1 MDPPVITRLSFYHER
16 YVNHPGRQPPHC
28 SPQLDRIT
36 QVSEFPDAQTH
47 PASLRAR
54 HGVDTERHAAAPA
67 GRDPIV
73 LPNRRVSRREAGSTP
88 GRIAR
93 GTDVH
98 APSTLRPRRPVF
110 RRST

>member
-16 YVNHPGRQPPHC
+16 YANLPGRQPPHC

-73 LPNRRVSRREAGSTP
+73 LPNRRVSRREAGSE
-88 GRIAR
+88 R
-93 GTDVH
+93 GGSRVGPTF
-98 APSTLRPRRPVF
+98 TLRPRRLVF
-110 RRST
+110 RRAV

>member
-1 MDPPVITRLSFYHER
+1 MAPALACQALFYHER

-54 HGVDTERHAAAPA
+54 DGVDTERHAAAPA

-73 LPNRRVSRREAGSTP
+73 LPNRRVSRRGAGSER
-88 GRIAR
+88 GRSAR

-110 RRST
+110 RRAL